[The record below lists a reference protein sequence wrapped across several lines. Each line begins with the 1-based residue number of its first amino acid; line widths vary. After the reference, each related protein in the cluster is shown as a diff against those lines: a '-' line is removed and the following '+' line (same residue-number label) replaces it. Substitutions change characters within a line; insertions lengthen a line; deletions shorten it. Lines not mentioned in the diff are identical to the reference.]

1 MNYIK
6 ELNAFYSQVSV
17 SGLPARAINLF
28 NALMH
33 INNKTGWKDTFT
45 VRTSYLEAKTGQS
58 PKTNDRAR
66 QDLEEAGF
74 IRFRSRKGG
83 KMAIYEII
91 PSEQRVVKFEELAEE
106 EESSS
111 EPSDVQVEEVG
122 EEETREVNIFDIYLK
137 AFNKQPSALQVDDLN
152 AYIDQDGLPAE
163 LVALALEESGKGG
176 HTFNFAKTIM
186 NTWAKMELKTIEE
199 AKKEM
204 EDHKNK
210 RNSWNNRK
218 GPDRKQPQYSG
229 AF

>member
-33 INNKTGWKDTFT
+33 INNKTGWKETFT

-66 QDLEEAGF
+66 EDLQEAGF
-74 IRFRSRKGG
+74 IRFKSRKGG

-91 PSEQRVVKFEELAEE
+91 PADQRVVKFEELDEE
-106 EESSS
+106 EAAPP
-111 EPSDVQVEEVG
+111 EPKPSVDPTEEDD
-122 EEETREVNIFDIYLK
+122 RNEVNIFDTFLK
-137 AFNKQPSALQVDDLN
+137 AFNKQPSALQVEDLN

-163 LVALALEESGKGG
+163 LVALALEEAGKGG
-176 HTFNFAKTIM
+176 HAFNFAKTIM

-210 RNSWNNRK
+210 RGSWSNKK
-218 GPDRKQPQYSG
+218 GPDRKQPQYSN